1 MEWAWQAALQRGN
14 IKSQVAEKKQKF
26 SLTTNATSKRCYLS
40 SQELKSEGEVGTEIA
55 CLQAEKTLESGYAAG
70 PLFRNGE
77 ILFSM
82 EKKLVPGSSQGSFA
96 AAAGNA
102 TAPGNIMHN
111 GFWSIDIYGIGLV
124 CPALPPCDDLGS
136 GVRQLKF
143 VMGKVKVE
151 LLVGVT

>member
-1 MEWAWQAALQRGN
+1 MQR
-14 IKSQVAEKKQKF
+14 VHCF
-26 SLTTNATSKRCYLS
+26 
-40 SQELKSEGEVGTEIA
+40 V
-55 CLQAEKTLESGYAAG
+55 
-70 PLFRNGE
+70 
-77 ILFSM
+77 M
-82 EKKLVPGSSQGSFA
+82 EKYCLARRRSLCRDRVSAAAFA

-124 CPALPPCDDLGS
+124 CPTLPPCDDLGS
-136 GVRQLKF
+136 DVRQLKF